1 MASAALWPYSAERL
15 FFICSFETPAG
26 VSKLLF
32 HGRGRGGK
40 QQVQRRFLRKR
51 GAAGK
56 FLAGFQW
63 AELPQS
69 KPDGFASSLWE
80 GAFGMA
86 AQFLIASET
95 LATGLTAC
103 ALSVKAYGFASSPKG
118 RAKSTAGNFL
128 ITLNTL
134 ATSVTAW
141 LSPWESWRGSA

>member
-1 MASAALWPYSAERL
+1 M
-15 FFICSFETPAG
+15 
-26 VSKLLF
+26 
-32 HGRGRGGK
+32 
-40 QQVQRRFLRKR
+40 QRRFLRKR

-86 AQFLIASET
+86 VQFLIASDT

-103 ALSVKAYGFASSPKG
+103 ALSVKAYGFARFP
-118 RAKSTAGNFL
+118 L
-128 ITLNTL
+128 
-134 ATSVTAW
+134 
-141 LSPWESWRGSA
+141 LSLRDIFPRPGEVGPQGDAFGLCRKLCRHP